1 MVGRWSFPFWGWPIL
16 KASLHVNGKLPPSKK
31 TVASFLHQKKYDQKN
46 WVSQGKAAI
55 LCLVELYLS
64 VGEAGIWGEFSTRNP
79 VRVNSPNW
87 GEGKGWNPMILQGF
101 GCTIPGGWPWDFW
114 TINSMMSLR
123 WSSEFLFTGKSG
135 VERKVVKRSKI
146 KIPVF
151 FPIEVHC
158 RWCGDASKNLVG
170 QKPTDGGCNGGLS
183 EGIDAK
189 SIEAG
194 GHVTWLHS
202 LWLHWG
208 R

>member
-1 MVGRWSFPFWGWPIL
+1 MVETWSFPFWGWPIL
-16 KASLHVNGKLPPSKK
+16 KVSLHVTCLPSLKKNGSAKVKLRFCAWWSCICPLGRPGFVDGNQKCGKGKLTKLRRRS
-31 TVASFLHQKKYDQKN
+31 
-46 WVSQGKAAI
+46 
-55 LCLVELYLS
+55 VEIRS
-64 VGEAGIWGEFSTRNP
+64 
-79 VRVNSPNW
+79 
-87 GEGKGWNPMILQGF
+87 
-101 GCTIPGGWPWDFW
+101 GCTIPGGCLFGISEPSTVWCRYDEVLIFVY
-114 TINSMMSLR
+114 R
-123 WSSEFLFTGKSG
+123 RKWSWRKSG
-135 VERKVVKRSKI
+135 EDFQDQDSLY
-146 KIPVF
+146 F

-183 EGIDAK
+183 EGIDTK